1 MNKTLLTAGLL
12 AGLALAH
19 NAIADVDASGKED
32 VGLADV
38 PADVMAVATAAGPG
52 VTFNEAEFET
62 RNGKAYWDIEG
73 EGPNGEIEFDI
84 TQVDGQW
91 AVVETQRDISTTDVP
106 SAVAAALADA
116 ATGFVPGRI
125 IESIQ
130 ADGLVIYE
138 FFGADDN
145 DVKHEVSWNG
155 ESANWLE
162 DEWEH

>member
-12 AGLALAH
+12 AGLTLAH
-19 NAIADVDASGKED
+19 NVNADVDASGKEG

-106 SAVAAALADA
+106 SAVAAALAEA
-116 ATGFVPGRI
+116 AGDFEPVRI

-130 ADGLVIYE
+130 SDGLVIYE
-138 FFGADDN
+138 FFGAGDAS
-145 DVKHEVSWNG
+145 VKHEVSWDG
-155 ESANWLE
+155 ELAEHL
-162 DEWEH
+162 DEEWAH